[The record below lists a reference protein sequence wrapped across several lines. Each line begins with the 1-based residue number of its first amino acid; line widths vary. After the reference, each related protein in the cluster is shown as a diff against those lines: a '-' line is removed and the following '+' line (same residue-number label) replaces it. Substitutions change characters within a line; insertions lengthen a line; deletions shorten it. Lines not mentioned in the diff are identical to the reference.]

1 MKDIVV
7 YGAEAVCGTVV
18 VCLGASFRCLAKKVH
33 RQMDDQKALRDGTL
47 ALLRSELIRVY
58 DKYILRKHIPIY
70 AMENVLALYSAYHAL
85 GGNGTI
91 TKLID
96 ELNELPSNC
105 GGDDGYG
112 VGDKN

>member
-1 MKDIVV
+1 MRDIIFK
-7 YGAEAVCGTVV
+7 YGVETVCGAVV
-18 VCLGASFRCLAKKVH
+18 VCLGASFRCLSKKVH
-33 RQMDDQKALRDGTL
+33 RQIDDQKALRDGTL

-58 DKYILRKHIPIY
+58 DKYVLRGHIPIY

-96 ELNELPSNC
+96 ELKELPSKC
-105 GGDDGYG
+105 GGED
-112 VGDKN
+112 